1 MINLLPQDEKK
12 ILQIEEKEKIALVL
26 ETLSFI
32 FLLCLILILVSIQ
45 TYIWG
50 QVEAEKIIFE
60 QEKREFEVSE
70 VKDLPEKIK
79 LANKAFFDLNS
90 FYQSQIKST
99 EILEELSETL
109 PQGVHL
115 TNLSYQKKTSQVAL
129 SGFSKSREILFE
141 FKKNL
146 EQEENFKDIYFSPST
161 WIEAI
166 NINFNMNFKIKDES
180 KT

>member
-1 MINLLPQDEKK
+1 MINLLPQSEKK
-12 ILQIEEKEKIALVL
+12 ILQIEEKEKIVLIL

-32 FLLCLILILVSIQ
+32 FLLCLILILASIQ
-45 TYIWG
+45 IYIWG
-50 QVEAEKIIFE
+50 QVEAEKIILE

-79 LANKAFFDLNS
+79 LANKTFSDLNS

-99 EILEELSETL
+99 EILEELSKTL
-109 PQGVHL
+109 PQGVYL
-115 TNLSYQKKTSQVAL
+115 TNLSYQKRTSQVIV
-129 SGFSKSREILFE
+129 SGFSKNREILFE

-146 EQEENFKDIYFSPST
+146 EQEESFQDIYFPPST

-166 NINFNMNFKIKDES
+166 NINFNMSLKIKDES